1 LTSLP
6 TGGREDGRK
15 EPKVPDKQPLERV
28 PAGLPSGSAPGSR
41 APGQALET
49 TGGQPEFR
57 LLTTNQLVQHWLLIL
72 TFITLMAT
80 GIPLRY
86 HEVPGMSLIVR
97 LCGGMKWRGVIHRGA
112 GAIFIALAFYHLAY
126 VIFSR
131 RGAEEC
137 RALMFDRK
145 DLNDLAQQARFFVG
159 LELSPPLLGRHNF
172 ANKADYLAVA
182 LGGFVMSATGL
193 LLWHHD
199 LAMLFL
205 PKWAMDV
212 VRAIHSWEALLA
224 LLAVITWH
232 LYNAHLKPG
241 HFPMNWVW
249 LTGKMTRAQMLRRY
263 PLELEE
269 MEREKA
275 AGTDGREEAAG
286 VGDG

>member
-1 LTSLP
+1 VAK
-6 TGGREDGRK
+6 K
-15 EPKVPDKQPLERV
+15 E
-28 PAGLPSGSAPGSR
+28 
-41 APGQALET
+41 
-49 TGGQPEFR
+49 PEFR
-57 LLTTNQLVQHWLLIL
+57 LLAASQLIQHWLLIL
-72 TFITLMAT
+72 AFITLMAT

-86 HEVPGMSLIVR
+86 HELPGMSFVISLF
-97 LCGGMKWRGVIHRGA
+97 GGMKWRGAVHRSA
-112 GAIFIALAFYHLAY
+112 GAIFIALAFYHLVY

-131 RGAEEC
+131 RGAEEF

-145 DLNDLAQQARFFVG
+145 DLKDLAQQARFFVG
-159 LELSPPLLGRHNF
+159 LESSPPLLRRRNF
-172 ANKADYLAVA
+172 AGKLDYLAVA
-182 LGGFVMSATGL
+182 FGGFVMSVTGL

-199 LAMLFL
+199 LAMRLL

-249 LTGKMTRAQMLRRY
+249 LTGKVTRAEMLRRY

-269 MEREKA
+269 MEREMA
-275 AGTDGREEAAG
+275 AGADGGEEAAG